1 MRLLASKQY
10 PGLVAIGLPA
20 GPLAPPLPTA
30 LTSGNDDDGGAG
42 NSSSG
47 DGSGDGASRLFV
59 VGSQVSHGRSSTSGA
74 PLRFIESGPGEMLD
88 KNKNSSGSGSGS
100 GSDSGASDSKSSDK
114 SGSGSES
121 ESTQPFRAH
130 STETNGQT
138 KLENMLNSAIHLEKK
153 YVEHFV
159 EGPSSKSGSTT
170 AADASLSSATGGA
183 GAGGAPS
190 AFEEELLGNGMGS
203 SSSPTTGTGPDATPA
218 TYPLPF
224 LPPRSSVSWGHLLAQ
239 HHEAQIAPGGAAAWE
254 AARDCTLWPQANFA
268 LDALMDQPKTKDWAT
283 VYRVGVES

>member
-42 NSSSG
+42 NGSSG

-74 PLRFIESGPGEMLD
+74 PLRFIESGPGKDLD
-88 KNKNSSGSGSGS
+88 KSKNSSSDGS
-100 GSDSGASDSKSSDK
+100 GSDSGNSDSKSSDK
-114 SGSGSES
+114 SGSGSEN

-130 STETNGQT
+130 STDANGQT

-159 EGPSSKSGSTT
+159 EGPSSKSDSAT

-183 GAGGAPS
+183 GAGGPPS

-203 SSSPTTGTGPDATPA
+203 SSSPTTGTGADATPE

-239 HHEAQIAPGGAAAWE
+239 HHETQIAPGGAAAWE

-268 LDALMDQPKTKDWAT
+268 LDALTDQPKTKDWAT
-283 VYRVGVES
+283 VYRVGVPS